1 MGNVLKKHKHNKKIK
16 MYSSKKRR
24 IKNNYNFRFK
34 PEVVTITYYDEYG
47 NKVINGDKVKY
58 SYIYK
63 GVPGGWYIT

>member
-1 MGNVLKKHKHNKKIK
+1 MGNVLKKHKYNKKTK

-34 PEVVTITYYDEYG
+34 PEVVTITYYDKYG

-63 GVPGGWYIT
+63 GVPGGWYLT